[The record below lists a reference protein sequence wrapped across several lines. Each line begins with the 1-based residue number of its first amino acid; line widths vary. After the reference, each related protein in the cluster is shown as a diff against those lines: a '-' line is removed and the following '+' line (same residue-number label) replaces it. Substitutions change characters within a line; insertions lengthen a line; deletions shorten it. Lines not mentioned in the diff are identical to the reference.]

1 MAVNRSSVASSNAN
15 PYEESLA
22 KDEPQADMFVIED
35 DDDKKG
41 RDRRSMQIETSNTFK
56 WWQSCQLRSS
66 MIWFLIIL

>member
-56 WWQSCQLRSS
+56 
-66 MIWFLIIL
+66 